1 MNPLEALKQK
11 LRVKPV
17 VEEKERVAVV
27 IKGEQKKMAEPK
39 KRVAREKVDEE
50 LEEFVPE
57 VEGEEKEESEDDDEE
72 NILLNHI
79 KQ

>member
-27 IKGEQKKMAEPK
+27 IKGEQKKMTEPK
-39 KRVAREKVDEE
+39 KRVAREEE
-50 LEEFVPE
+50 L
-57 VEGEEKEESEDDDEE
+57 
-72 NILLNHI
+72 
-79 KQ
+79 

>member
-27 IKGEQKKMAEPK
+27 IKGEQKKRAEPK
-39 KRVAREKVDEE
+39 KRVAREKSATDIIIGTPGKTS
-50 LEEFVPE
+50 LADILFV
-57 VEGEEKEESEDDDEE
+57 
-72 NILLNHI
+72 NHFTETFL
-79 KQ
+79 

>member
-27 IKGEQKKMAEPK
+27 IKGQEKEMVEPK
-39 KRVAREKVDEE
+39 KRVAREKGEDD

-57 VEGEEKEESEDDDEE
+57 VEEEEKD
-72 NILLNHI
+72 IVRRQI
-79 KQ
+79 

>member
-27 IKGEQKKMAEPK
+27 IKGQEKKTTEPK
-39 KRVAREKVDEE
+39 KRVVKEK
-50 LEEFVPE
+50 
-57 VEGEEKEESEDDDEE
+57 GEEEKTM
-72 NILLNHI
+72 IQI
-79 KQ
+79 V